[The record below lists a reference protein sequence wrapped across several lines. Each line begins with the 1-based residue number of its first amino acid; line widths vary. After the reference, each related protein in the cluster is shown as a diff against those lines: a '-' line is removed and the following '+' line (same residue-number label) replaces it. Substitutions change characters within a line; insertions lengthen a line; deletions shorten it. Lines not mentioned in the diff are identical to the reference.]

1 VSDQRWQN
9 VTPAPERDDRR
20 VRWLWRMVIGLVLAF
35 APGAAYLLQQNE
47 CLKLS
52 YSVEGLWIERDGL
65 LEEERRLRVKRSGL
79 ESLAEIRSWAIRD
92 GLVAPAEDR
101 VVVVG
106 QPPVTAPDQ
115 LVARTPT
122 DSPPVR

>member
-1 VSDQRWQN
+1 MSDQRWQN

-35 APGAAYLLQQNE
+35 APGAALLLQQNE

-52 YSVEGLWIERDGL
+52 YAVEGLWTDRDEL
-65 LEEERRLRVKRSGL
+65 LEEERRLRVERSG
-79 ESLAEIRSWAIRD
+79 SWAIRD
-92 GLVAPAEDR
+92 GLVAPADDR

-106 QPPVTAPDQ
+106 QPPVSTPDQ

-122 DSPPVR
+122 APPPVR